1 MTLGPTEPLSTGSS
15 IDLPLLLS
23 VNVIVPVGAPT
34 FVLFPSM
41 DAPRSLRPQAV
52 ADLSGRICRYLAIIK
67 WTGIIAM
74 QYRICEIISIR
85 QHLRCARA
93 FPLCPVPP

>member
-15 IDLPLLLS
+15 IDLPVLLS
-23 VNVIVPVGAPT
+23 VNVIVPLGAPT

-52 ADLSGRICRYLAIIK
+52 ADRSGRICRYSVIIK
-67 WTGIIAM
+67 WPPNIAM
-74 QYRICEIISIR
+74 QYRICEIISIW
-85 QHLRCARA
+85 QHLPGERG
-93 FPLCPVPP
+93 FPVYPEP